1 MGGCRVTTGVDVQVD
16 AGGAGHVTVE
26 VSLDRD
32 AAARA
37 GDLSP
42 RVADL
47 RRAEWTVRGPLGRA
61 DGGVAVTARKDFRSV
76 EEATRI
82 LGELGEP
89 LRDVRVT
96 RSRSFARTHTD
107 FTGTLDLS
115 RGVES
120 FSDARLATQLGGR
133 PLGVDPDRL
142 EEANKGLSMRVRARL
157 AGGGATWLARA
168 GDRTQMRASAE
179 AWNAWNLLLAV
190 VALVCAVGAV
200 VTTRRRL

>member
-1 MGGCRVTTGVDVQVD
+1 MQVD

-47 RRAEWTVRGPLGRA
+47 RRAEWTVRGPLERA
-61 DGGVAVTARKDFRSV
+61 GGGVALTAKKDFRSV
-76 EEATRI
+76 EEATKI
-82 LGELGEP
+82 LGDLGEP

-96 RSRSFARTHTD
+96 RSRSFAKTHTD

-157 AGGGATWLARA
+157 AGGGASWQARA
-168 GDRTQMRASAE
+168 GDRTPMRASAE
-179 AWNAWNLLLAV
+179 AWNAWNLLLA
-190 VALVCAVGAV
+190 ALSAACALGAV
-200 VTTRRRL
+200 LAVRRSL